1 MQNRTARL
9 KELVEYAE
17 LNGVLLLAEE
27 GNIIFHHASGYA
39 DRKNNMLLDGDS
51 VFELASVS
59 KPFTAI
65 AVMILKEKGHLNFD
79 DKVSDWL
86 EEFPYEDVLIRNL
99 LNHTS
104 GLPEYMQLVMEQ
116 WDHKQIA
123 ENRDVLKLL
132 IDYSP
137 EVYFKPGEHWA
148 YTNTNYMLLALI
160 IEKASGKAFADYM
173 NEAIFSTLEMN
184 NTFVFNAKHS
194 HGIKNYAFGHVYDPS
209 SDGYVHS
216 DNFSDLAYVKYMG
229 GIQGDGAIN
238 SNAKDLL
245 IFDQALYTEKLIS
258 YSTLKE
264 TMSKTVL
271 TGEESVDYGLGWVIR
286 ESEETGM
293 MVGHNGGW
301 PGYSTCFC
309 RFIDH
314 NKTLIYLCN
323 EETDTEFENRILQAA
338 TNILFD
344 LPYIFSEK
352 PIRKKAVEIE
362 LNECSKLEGMYQ
374 SPNQEELLA
383 KVFIENGHLYLQL
396 SGQVKVALHPLSVT
410 KFFIKNTSIEINFSI
425 QNEQVSHLYW
435 EEDGE
440 TIVLNKI

>member
-1 MQNRTARL
+1 MQNLTARL
-9 KELVEYAE
+9 KELAEYAE
-17 LNGVLLLAEE
+17 LNGVLMLAEE
-27 GNIIFHHASGYA
+27 GNTIFHHASGYA
-39 DRKNNMLLDGDS
+39 DRENNRLLDRDS

-65 AVMILKEKGHLNFD
+65 AIMILKEKGYLNFD
-79 DKVSDWL
+79 DKVSNWL
-86 EEFPYEDVLIRNL
+86 RDFPYKDVLIRHL

-116 WDHKQIA
+116 WDHEQIA

-148 YTNTNYMLLALI
+148 YTNTNYVLLALI
-160 IEKASGKAFADYM
+160 IEEVSGKTFADYM
-173 NEAIFSTLEMN
+173 KEEIFSTLGMN
-184 NTFVFNAKHS
+184 DTFVFNAKYN
-194 HGIKNYAFGHVYDPS
+194 HGIKNYALGHVYDPS
-209 SDGYVHS
+209 SDEYVRPDS
-216 DNFSDLAYVKYMG
+216 FLDLDYVKYMG

-245 IFDQALYTEKLIS
+245 IFDQALYTEQLVS
-258 YSTLKE
+258 YSTLRE
-264 TMSKTVL
+264 AMSQTVL
-271 TGEESVDYGLGWVIR
+271 KGEEPIGYGLGWVIR
-286 ESEETGM
+286 EIEETGM

-323 EETDTEFENRILQAA
+323 EEVDTEFENGILQAA

-344 LPYIFSEK
+344 LSYILPEK
-352 PIRKKAVEIE
+352 PQHKKAVEIE
-362 LNECSKLEGMYQ
+362 LNECSKLEGTYQ
-374 SPNQEELLA
+374 SPDEEGLFA

-425 QNEQVSHLYW
+425 QNEQVSHIYW
-435 EEDGE
+435 EEEGE